1 MNDVVAEEVAPRKFM
16 FVLLALFAGL
26 AGVLAA
32 VGLYGVLAYLVAEQT
47 REIGIRVALGADRR
61 RVMRLMMGQGA
72 KLTAVGLALGIGAG
86 LLSVRLLESMV
97 YEMTVYDGWAFGT
110 AAAALGGVA
119 MLASFVPA
127 RRASLVD
134 PVIALRAE

>member
-1 MNDVVAEEVAPRKFM
+1 M
-16 FVLLALFAGL
+16 FVLLVLFAGL

-47 REIGIRVALGADRR
+47 REIGIRVALGADQRS
-61 RVMRLMMGQGA
+61 VMRLMMGQGA
-72 KLTAVGLALGIGAG
+72 ALTAAGLTLGIVAG
-86 LLSVRLLESMV
+86 LLCVRLLESMV

-110 AAAALGGVA
+110 AVAALGGVA

-127 RRASLVD
+127 RRASRVD
-134 PVIALRAE
+134 PIIALRAE